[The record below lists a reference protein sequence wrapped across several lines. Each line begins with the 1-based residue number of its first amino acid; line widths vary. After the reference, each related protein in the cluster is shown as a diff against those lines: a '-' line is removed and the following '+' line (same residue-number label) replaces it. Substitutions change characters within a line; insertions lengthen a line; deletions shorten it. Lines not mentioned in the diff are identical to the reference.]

1 MRKLIAGMKISL
13 DGKYEGADGMADW
26 VEAWSND
33 YGVLPEIDACIL
45 GAGMYS
51 GYEGYWTGIQNEP
64 EKPAWIT
71 GTPPTKGELE
81 WARVGAKLPHY
92 VLSSKPILA
101 KWPNT
106 RRLRSLDDVAALK
119 SQPGKSLYLV
129 GGGRT
134 TAGLIEAGLVDEL
147 RIIVYPVIAGQG
159 KELFASSGRRRA
171 LELRTAKPLDGGK
184 VLLTYGINAPR
195 SGSQGGP

>member
-33 YGVLPEIDACIL
+33 YDVLLEIDACIL
-45 GAGMYS
+45 GGGMYS

-64 EKPAWIT
+64 EKSHWIT
-71 GTPPTKGELE
+71 GKSPTAGELE

-92 VLSSKPILA
+92 VLSSKPISPQ
-101 KWPNT
+101 WPNT
-106 RRLRSLDDVAALK
+106 RLLRSVDDVAALK
-119 SQPGKSLYLV
+119 NQPGKSLYLV

-134 TAGLIEAGLVDEL
+134 TAELIDAGLVDEL
-147 RIIVYPVIAGQG
+147 RLIIYPVIAGKG
-159 KELFASSGRRRA
+159 KELFASSGRRQA
-171 LELRTAKPLDGGK
+171 LELISVKPLDGGK
-184 VLLTYGINAPR
+184 C
-195 SGSQGGP
+195 S

>member
-13 DGKYEGADGMADW
+13 DGKYEGAEGMADW
-26 VEAWSND
+26 VDAWSND
-33 YGVLPEIDACIL
+33 YDVLPEIDACIL

-64 EKPAWIT
+64 EKSHWIT
-71 GTPPTKGELE
+71 GKTPTEGELE

-92 VLSSKPILA
+92 VLSSKPISA

-106 RRLRSLDDVAALK
+106 RSLRSLDDVAALK
-119 SQPGKSLYLV
+119 TQAGKSLYLV

-134 TAGLIEAGLVDEL
+134 TASLIDAGLVDEL
-147 RIIVYPVIAGQG
+147 RLIVYPVIAGKG
-159 KELFASSGRRRA
+159 KELFANVDRRRG
-171 LELRTAKPLDGGK
+171 LEARTVKPLDGGK
-184 VLLTYGINAPR
+184 VFLAYGIQ
-195 SGSQGGP
+195 SQT

>member
-13 DGKYEGADGMADW
+13 DGKYEGAEGMADW
-26 VEAWSND
+26 VDAWSND
-33 YGVLPEIDACIL
+33 YDVLPEIDACIL

-64 EKPAWIT
+64 EKSHWIT
-71 GTPPTKGELE
+71 GKTPTEGELE

-92 VLSSKPILA
+92 VLSSKPISA

-106 RRLRSLDDVAALK
+106 RSLRSLDDVAALK
-119 SQPGKSLYLV
+119 TQAGKSLYLV

-134 TAGLIEAGLVDEL
+134 TASLIDAGLVDEL
-147 RIIVYPVIAGQG
+147 RLIVYPLISG
-159 KELFASSGRRRA
+159 KGTALFATTERRRR
-171 LELRTAKPLDGGK
+171 LEVRKMQQLEGGR
-184 VLLTYGINAPR
+184 VSLIYGMA
-195 SGSQGGP
+195 

>member
-13 DGKYEGADGMADW
+13 DGKYEGAEGMADW
-26 VEAWSND
+26 VDAWSND
-33 YGVLPEIDACIL
+33 YDVLPEIDACIL

-64 EKPAWIT
+64 EKSHWIT
-71 GTPPTKGELE
+71 GKAPTKGELE

-92 VLSSKPILA
+92 VLSSKPVSA
-101 KWPNT
+101 NWPST
-106 RRLRSLDDVAALK
+106 RFLRSADDVAALK
-119 SQPGKSLYLV
+119 KQPGKSLYLI

-147 RIIVYPVIAGQG
+147 RLIVYPVIAGKG
-159 KELFASSGRRRA
+159 KELFAGAEQRRA
-171 LELRTAKPLDGGK
+171 LKLKTVKTLDSGK
-184 VLLTYGINAPR
+184 VFLSYGT
-195 SGSQGGP
+195 

>member
-33 YGVLPEIDACIL
+33 YDVLPEIDACIL
-45 GAGMYS
+45 GAAMYS

-64 EKPAWIT
+64 EKSQWIT
-71 GTPPTKGELE
+71 GKAPTAGELE

-92 VLSSKPILA
+92 VLSSKPISA
-101 KWPNT
+101 QWPNT
-106 RRLRSLDDVAALK
+106 RSLRSLDDVAVLK
-119 SQPGKSLYLV
+119 SQPGKNIYLV

-134 TAGLIEAGLVDEL
+134 TADLIDAGLVDEL
-147 RIIVYPVIAGQG
+147 RLIVYPLIAGNG
-159 KELFASSGRRRA
+159 KELFASAVRRQT
-171 LELRTAKPLDGGK
+171 LELRAVKPLDGGK
-184 VLLTYGINAPR
+184 VFLTYGVGR
-195 SGSQGGP
+195 S

>member
-33 YGVLPEIDACIL
+33 YDVLPEIDACIL

-51 GYEGYWTGIQNEP
+51 GYEGYWTGIQNDP

-71 GTPPTKGELE
+71 GTAPTAGERE

-92 VLSSKPILA
+92 VLSSKPISV

-106 RRLRSLDDVAALK
+106 RQLRSLDDVAALK
-119 SQPGKSLYLV
+119 RQPGKGLYLV

-134 TAGLIEAGLVDEL
+134 TASLIDAGLVDEL
-147 RIIVYPVIAGQG
+147 RLIVYPVIAGNG
-159 KELFASSGRRRA
+159 KELFASAAPRRA
-171 LELRTAKPLDGGK
+171 LELKTAKALDGGK
-184 VLLTYGINAPR
+184 VFLTYGISAPK
-195 SGSQGGP
+195 SAN

>member
-13 DGKYEGADGMADW
+13 DGRYEGADGMADW

-33 YGVLPEIDACIL
+33 YDVLPEIDACIL

-51 GYEGYWTGIQNEP
+51 GYEGYWPGIQNDP

-71 GTPPTKGELE
+71 GRAPTAGELE

-92 VLSSKPILA
+92 VLSSKPISA
-101 KWPNT
+101 RWPNT
-106 RRLRSLDDVAALK
+106 RQLRSLDDVAALK
-119 SQPGKSLYLV
+119 RQQGKSLYLV

-134 TAGLIEAGLVDEL
+134 TAGLIDAGLVDEL
-147 RIIVYPVIAGQG
+147 RLIVYPVIAGKG
-159 KELFASSGRRRA
+159 KELFASAARRRA
-171 LELRTAKPLDGGK
+171 LELRTVKALDGGK
-184 VLLTYGINAPR
+184 VFLTYGIEGR
-195 SGSQGGP
+195 S